1 MAEIWTMGETLV
13 EIMRTNENSELY
25 KPDYFKGP
33 YPSGAPA
40 IFIDTAARLG
50 HKCGIIS
57 GVGRDDFGKCI
68 LDRLEKDGVDISQV
82 LIDPENSTGCAFVT
96 YFEDG
101 SRKFIFHLGNTP
113 AAAAK
118 APDEAVL
125 KDTIYF
131 HVMGCSLFAKLEFAQ
146 EILKTVKM
154 AKKAG
159 AKISFDPNIRKEL
172 MGDEQV
178 VEIVNEILSYTNVF
192 LPGLEELMMLTGK
205 KTEESAVRAC
215 FEMKNMDILVIK
227 KGSKGSSVYTRKEI
241 ISAGVYKI
249 NAIDSTGAGDS
260 FDGAFICGLI
270 EGRPLSEV
278 IRMASAAGAL
288 NTAAFGP
295 MEGDISKKT
304 INKLTKEEIL

>member
-13 EIMRTNENSELY
+13 EIMRTKENSELY
-25 KPDYFKGP
+25 RPDYFKGP

-40 IFIDTAARLG
+40 IFIDTVARLG

-57 GVGRDDFGKCI
+57 GVGQDDFGKCI
-68 LDRLEKDGVDISQV
+68 LDRLKKDGVDVSQV

-96 YFEDG
+96 YFTDG

-118 APDEAVL
+118 APDEDVL

-146 EILKTVKM
+146 EILKAVKI
-154 AKKAG
+154 ARKAG
-159 AKISFDPNIRKEL
+159 AKISFDPNIRREL
-172 MGDEQV
+172 MGDERIA
-178 VEIVNEILSYTNVF
+178 EIVKEILNYTNVF
-192 LPGLEELMMLTGK
+192 LPGLEELMMLTGQN
-205 KTEESAVRAC
+205 TEESAVRTC
-215 FEMKNMDILVIK
+215 FEMKNMEILALK
-227 KGSKGSSVYTRKEI
+227 KGSKGSCVYTRKEI
-241 ISAGVYKI
+241 ISTGVYKV
-249 NAIDSTGAGDS
+249 NAVDSTGAGDS

-278 IRMASAAGAL
+278 IKMASAAGAL

-295 MEGDISKKT
+295 MEGDISRET
-304 INKLTKEEIL
+304 INNLTKEEVL

>member
-1 MAEIWTMGETLV
+1 M
-13 EIMRTNENSELY
+13 
-25 KPDYFKGP
+25 
-33 YPSGAPA
+33 
-40 IFIDTAARLG
+40 
-50 HKCGIIS
+50 
-57 GVGRDDFGKCI
+57 
-68 LDRLEKDGVDISQV
+68 
-82 LIDPENSTGCAFVT
+82 
-96 YFEDG
+96 
-101 SRKFIFHLGNTP
+101 
-113 AAAAK
+113 
-118 APDEAVL
+118 
-125 KDTIYF
+125 
-131 HVMGCSLFAKLEFAQ
+131 FAKLELAQ

-227 KGSKGSSVYTRKEI
+227 KGSKGSSVYTRKEM

-295 MEGDISKKT
+295 MEGDISKET